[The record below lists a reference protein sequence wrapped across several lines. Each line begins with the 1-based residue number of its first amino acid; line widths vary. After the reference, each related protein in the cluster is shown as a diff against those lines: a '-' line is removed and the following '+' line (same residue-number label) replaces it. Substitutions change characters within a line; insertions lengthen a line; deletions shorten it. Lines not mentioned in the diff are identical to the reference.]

1 MPKYDEVYR
10 MRLTSSDKELLFAV
24 VPDREAGA
32 SLFWRR
38 FCVSVAHRLQDIK
51 RGDMEPDEFGRWM
64 AQFAK
69 QYKKIVSGEVKT
81 DASTLDTYMAIASA
95 FDEDTL

>member
-10 MRLTSSDKELLFAV
+10 MRVTSEQKELLFAV
-24 VPDREAGA
+24 APDVEAGT
-32 SLFWRR
+32 SLFWRS

-51 RGDMEPDEFGRWM
+51 RGDMEPTEFGVWM
-64 AQFAK
+64 AMFAK
-69 QYKKIVSGEVKT
+69 QYKKIVSGDIEVDELT
-81 DASTLDTYMAIASA
+81 RDTYSAIADA

>member
-10 MRLTSSDKELLFAV
+10 MRVTSEQKELLFAV
-24 VPDREAGA
+24 APDVEAGT
-32 SLFWRR
+32 SLFWRS

-51 RGDMEPDEFGRWM
+51 RGDMEPEEFGVWM
-64 AQFAK
+64 AAFAK

-95 FDEDTL
+95 FDEDN